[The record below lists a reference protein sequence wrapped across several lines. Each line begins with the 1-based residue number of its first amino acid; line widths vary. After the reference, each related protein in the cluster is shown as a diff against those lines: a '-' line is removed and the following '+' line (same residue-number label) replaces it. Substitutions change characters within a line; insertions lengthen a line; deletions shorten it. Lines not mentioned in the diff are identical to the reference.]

1 MTTATIVSRSEAETD
16 RLGRRLGEL
25 LPDGAVVA
33 LDGPLGAGKTRLVQ
47 AIAAARGHDPTN
59 VVSPTFTLVQEY
71 RGPRPVYHFDVYRL
85 RDDDEFL
92 NLGPDEYFYG
102 TGITVLE
109 WAEKVAACLP
119 PERLQITI
127 RPIDETT
134 REFRLASLGG
144 KAYEPIVRQIG
155 EAFGAIGG

>member
-1 MTTATIVSRSEAETD
+1 MKTANIVSRSEADTE
-16 RLGRRLGEL
+16 RLGRRLGAF
-25 LPDGAVVA
+25 LPAGSVVA

-47 AIAAARGHDPTN
+47 GLAAARGHDPLN
-59 VVSPTFTLVQEY
+59 VVSPTYTLVQEY

-102 TGITVLE
+102 EGVTVLE

-134 REFRLASLGG
+134 REFTLT
-144 KAYEPIVRQIG
+144 
-155 EAFGAIGG
+155 AIGGAYEEIVAAIAETNAESGG